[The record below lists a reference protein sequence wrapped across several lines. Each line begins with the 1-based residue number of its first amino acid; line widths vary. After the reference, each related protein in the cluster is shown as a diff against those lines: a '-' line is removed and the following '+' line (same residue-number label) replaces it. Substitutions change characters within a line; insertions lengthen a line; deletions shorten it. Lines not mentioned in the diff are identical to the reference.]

1 VSVSF
6 DVTNTGHRAGAEIA
20 EVYVGESHSRV
31 PRPVKELK
39 GFQKVRLNA
48 GESRHVTITLD
59 RRAFAYYNVE
69 NHDWTVDAGEFS
81 VSVGSS
87 SEQIELTGKI
97 SR

>member
-1 VSVSF
+1 M
-6 DVTNTGHRAGAEIA
+6 
-20 EVYVGESHSRV
+20 
-31 PRPVKELK
+31 KELK
-39 GFQKVRLNA
+39 GFQKLRLDA

-87 SEQIELTGKI
+87 SEQIELTDKI
-97 SR
+97 PR